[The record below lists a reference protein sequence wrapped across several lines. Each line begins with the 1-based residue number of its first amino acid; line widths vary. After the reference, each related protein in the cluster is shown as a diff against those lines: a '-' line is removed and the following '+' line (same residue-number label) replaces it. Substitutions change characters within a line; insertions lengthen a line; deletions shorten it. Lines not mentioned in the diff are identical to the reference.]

1 MFTLQTTIVQLKKI
15 NNLFL
20 LFTGF
25 SGAGKSTI
33 AQALRVRLAE
43 EGLDS
48 YILDGDNMR
57 NGLCNDL
64 SFSAE
69 DRKENMRRTAHVSTL
84 FMDAGLI
91 AIAAMIA
98 PYAEEREGM
107 KEIIGAKNFVE
118 VFVSTS
124 IEVCIKRDTK
134 GLYKKALNG
143 EITNMTGIQAPYEKP
158 VSADLIFDTNSISL
172 EEITNKILTFIKKR
186 LA

>member
-1 MFTLQTTIVQLKKI
+1 MFTVQTTIIQLKKI

-20 LFTGF
+20 LFTGL

-33 AQALRVRLAE
+33 AQALRVRLTE
-43 EGLDS
+43 EEMDS

-57 NGLCNDL
+57 SGLCNDL

-98 PYAEEREGM
+98 PYAEERESM
-107 KEIIGAKNFVE
+107 RQIIGAENFVE

-124 IEVCIKRDTK
+124 IEVCIERDTK
-134 GLYKKALNG
+134 GLYKKAMNG

-158 VSADLIFDTNSISL
+158 VSADLVFDTDIIPL
-172 EEITNKILTFIKKR
+172 EEITTEILSFIKKR